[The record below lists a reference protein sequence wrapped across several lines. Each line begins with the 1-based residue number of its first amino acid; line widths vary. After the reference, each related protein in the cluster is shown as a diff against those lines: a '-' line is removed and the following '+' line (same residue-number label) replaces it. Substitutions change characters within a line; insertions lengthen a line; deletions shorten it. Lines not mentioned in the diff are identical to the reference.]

1 MMNTFTLSGSDLAS
15 RRIAAVDREDF
26 VNRFWDLGP
35 VVIDLSEVKS
45 VSESYADEF
54 FGVLV
59 LRFGLDKVLDKIKIA
74 NAQEAVLRA
83 VASSMRRR
91 ASTVSVAA

>member
-1 MMNTFTLSGSDLAS
+1 MNTFTLSGSDLAS

-26 VNRFWDLGP
+26 VNRYWGEGS
-35 VVIDLSEVKS
+35 VVIDLSAVQS

-59 LRFGLDKVLDKIKIA
+59 LRFGLAAVLSKVKIA
-74 NAQEAVLRA
+74 NARETVLRA
-83 VASSMRRR
+83 VANSMRRR
-91 ASTVSVAA
+91 DSTVSVAA